1 MNNKT
6 KYITLSFATV
16 LLFWMN
22 NCNEQKK
29 EETYRTITYFD
40 KHTDIRNKRVLECK
54 SLKDMTELSAKDCAN
69 ANFSARSGKPVD
81 TSNW

>member
-6 KYITLSFATV
+6 KYIILFFATV
-16 LLFWMN
+16 LLFLMN
-22 NCNEQKK
+22 NCNEEKK
-29 EETYRTITYFD
+29 EETYRTIAYFSQ
-40 KHTDIRNKRVLECK
+40 HTDIRDKRVSECK
-54 SLKDMTELSAKDCAN
+54 TLKDMTEISAKDCAN